1 MIDSISILAVIPAR
15 FGSKGLPRKNIL
27 DCAGKPLI
35 AWSIEAALKS
45 KYVTQV
51 LVTTDSEEVANI
63 AKKYGAWVPSLREAY
78 LAQDQSS
85 ITEVVKDVLN
95 NMATGFSY
103 DLIVLLQPTSPLRT
117 SEHIDAAI
125 KTYLDKKKFE
135 FDTLV
140 SMYQIDSKCLLAFG
154 VDKDSGHVYS
164 HYDMDL
170 KNPRRQNLPD
180 CYTPNGAIYIAST
193 DNFNGF
199 YSKNNIPFIMNKDVS
214 IDIDCHKDLKKAIKA
229 LCK

>member
-103 DLIVLLQPTSPLRT
+103 DLIVLLQPTSP
-117 SEHIDAAI
+117 
-125 KTYLDKKKFE
+125 
-135 FDTLV
+135 
-140 SMYQIDSKCLLAFG
+140 FG
-154 VDKDSGHVYS
+154 AY
-164 HYDMDL
+164 
-170 KNPRRQNLPD
+170 
-180 CYTPNGAIYIAST
+180 
-193 DNFNGF
+193 
-199 YSKNNIPFIMNKDVS
+199 
-214 IDIDCHKDLKKAIKA
+214 
-229 LCK
+229 

>member
-1 MIDSISILAVIPAR
+1 
-15 FGSKGLPRKNIL
+15 
-27 DCAGKPLI
+27 
-35 AWSIEAALKS
+35 
-45 KYVTQV
+45 
-51 LVTTDSEEVANI
+51 
-63 AKKYGAWVPSLREAY
+63 
-78 LAQDQSS
+78 
-85 ITEVVKDVLN
+85 
-95 NMATGFSY
+95 
-103 DLIVLLQPTSPLRT
+103 
-117 SEHIDAAI
+117 
-125 KTYLDKKKFE
+125 
-135 FDTLV
+135 
-140 SMYQIDSKCLLAFG
+140 MYQIDSKCLLAFG